1 MCDSLMTVPFG
12 KFRDDRGKQ
21 ERWLRKLLFLTT
33 AGFVLSAWVAVH
45 AGGQAPDRGPSQRV
59 LVLYSDDRLLPANL
73 IVDRAINAVFTTD
86 SRRFELHSESLDVV
100 RFPGEEQRQRQRV
113 FLREKYR
120 ERPPD
125 LLIAV
130 SGSAFAFLTE
140 RRAELFATA
149 PIVYCSIA
157 GGSRP
162 EHLSD
167 AGVADIPV
175 PDTAGRT
182 LEMMLR
188 LHPDTRRVAVVSGSG
203 PIDRKYA
210 DVFREGLATFVNRV
224 AVTWLANLS
233 MEQLRSEVSRL
244 PDHTLVLYLTMYQD
258 AAGETFTPRQALD
271 TFAPASR
278 VPIYGHYE
286 TYVGHGIVG
295 GSIVTFEDIGRKAAE
310 LGIRILAGE
319 DPHTAAR
326 SASYQPV
333 PIFDWRQLRQWKID
347 NAHLPLFSVV
357 RFKQDTYWERY
368 RRIIVTTLSLIVL
381 QGLWIAALLVQRT
394 RRQRAEREH
403 RKADQSL
410 QRVTGR
416 LLLLQEDERRRVAA
430 ELHDG
435 LGQSLAIIKNR
446 ATICLR
452 STSDREQVHEQLDE
466 IVSTATSAIEEVRE
480 IAHNLRPYELD
491 RLGLVAAIE
500 SMIGRVADSTS
511 INLST
516 GLERVDGLLSL
527 EAETSVYRIV
537 QEGLNNVVKHSHA
550 TAARVDIKRT
560 GTQLVITVQDNGSG
574 MSPSAAVHNGQNRGF
589 GLTGIS
595 ERVRLLGG
603 SHTIDSAPECGTRL
617 TVRLESSH
625 AVAG

>member
-1 MCDSLMTVPFG
+1 MTVPFA
-12 KFRDDRGKQ
+12 KFRDDRAKQ
-21 ERWLRKLLFLTT
+21 ERWLGNLLFLTT
-33 AGFVLSAWVAVH
+33 AGFVILAWAAVN
-45 AGGQAPDRGPSQRV
+45 AGGQAPDRRPSQRV
-59 LVLYSDDRLLPANL
+59 LVLYSDERLLPANL
-73 IVDRAINAVFTTD
+73 IVDQAISTVFAAD
-86 SRRFELHSESLDVV
+86 KSKRIELYSEFLDVA

-125 LLIAV
+125 VVIAV
-130 SGSAFAFLTE
+130 SGSAFTFLTE
-140 RRAELFATA
+140 RRAELFAA
-149 PIVYCSIA
+149 VPIVYCSVA
-157 GGSRP
+157 GDSP
-162 EHLSD
+162 PDHLSD
-167 AGVADIPV
+167 TGVADIPV
-175 PDTAGRT
+175 PDTAART

-203 PIDRKYA
+203 PRDRLSS
-210 DVFREGLATFVNRV
+210 DVFREELGTFGNRV
-224 AVTWLANLS
+224 AFTWLVNVS
-233 MEQLRSEVSRL
+233 MEQLRSELSRL
-244 PDHTLVLYLTMYQD
+244 PDHTLVLYLTMFQD
-258 AAGETFTPRQALD
+258 AAGEMFTPRQALE

-319 DPHTAAR
+319 DAQTAAR
-326 SASYQPV
+326 SESYQPV
-333 PIFDWRQLRQWKID
+333 PMFDWHQLQQWKINED
-347 NAHLPLFSVV
+347 QLPPGSVV
-357 RFKQDTYWERY
+357 RLKQATYWEQY
-368 RRIIVTTLSLIVL
+368 RRIIVTALSLILL
-381 QGLWIAALLVQRT
+381 QGLLIVALIVQRE
-394 RRQRAEREH
+394 RRRRAEREQH
-403 RKADQSL
+403 KADQSL
-410 QRVTGR
+410 QQLTGR
-416 LLLLQEDERRRVAA
+416 LLLLQEEERRRVAA

-452 STSDREQVHEQLDE
+452 NPSDHQQVQEQLDE
-466 IVSTATSAIEEVRE
+466 ISATATSAIEEVRE

-511 INLST
+511 INLSAD
-516 GLERVDGLLSL
+516 LERIDGLLSL

-537 QEGLNNVVKHSHA
+537 QEGLNNVVKHSNA
-550 TAARVDIKRT
+550 TTARVEIKRT
-560 GTQLVITVQDNGSG
+560 GKQLVITVQDNGSG
-574 MSPSAAVHNGQNRGF
+574 MSPSATAHNGHNDRGF
-589 GLTGIS
+589 GLAGIS

-603 SHTIDSAPECGTRL
+603 SHTIDSAPARGTRL

-625 AVAG
+625 VAAE